1 MIDSRA
7 GIDLCYTA
15 PASVVARA
23 VGGEIVLLDLSSGT
37 YYSLTGVAAHIW
49 RLVER
54 GSRLDQIVEAIARDF
69 DADPARVADDARRFL
84 TDAESAGLVRAA

>member
-1 MIDSRA
+1 MIDSRVGA
-7 GIDLCYTA
+7 DLCYTA
-15 PASVVARA
+15 PASVVARG

-54 GSRLDQIVEAIARDF
+54 GSRLDQIVEAIAREF
-69 DADPARVADDARRFL
+69 DADPAQVADDTRRFL